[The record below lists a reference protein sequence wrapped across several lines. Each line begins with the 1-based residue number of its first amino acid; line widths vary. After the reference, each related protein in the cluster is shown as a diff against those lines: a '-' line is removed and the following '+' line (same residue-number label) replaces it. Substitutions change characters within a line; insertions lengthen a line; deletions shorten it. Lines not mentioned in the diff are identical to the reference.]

1 MSNFRIFEINADNQI
16 FVVIKIRSL
25 LKITEFFEVLGR
37 RYDQLTNNTKY
48 F

>member
-1 MSNFRIFEINADNQI
+1 MSNFRIFEISGDNQF

-25 LKITEFFEVLGR
+25 LKVTEFFEVLGKR
-37 RYDQLTNNTKY
+37 CGQLTNNTKY